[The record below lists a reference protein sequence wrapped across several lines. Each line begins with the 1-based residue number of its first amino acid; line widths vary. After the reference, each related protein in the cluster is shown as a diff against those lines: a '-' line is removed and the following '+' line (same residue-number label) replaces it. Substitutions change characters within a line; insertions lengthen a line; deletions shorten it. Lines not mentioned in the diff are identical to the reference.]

1 MEITYDE
8 AKCIEGYLEKKSH
21 NVLGSWQKRYFQIND
36 GREMTYREKKKSTEI
51 KSRFKLVEI
60 TMPESAD
67 KKVFRFFL
75 DQKEFRLK
83 AESEAEKNRWISAI
97 TLLKNKLIEM
107 GEGDTDKLNVL
118 KNMITNQDNAYAN
131 SNMDSYYFPNKNN
144 DTTATSYDNNASS
157 ANANINDNTNPNLN
171 PGLNANVTVDVN
183 INNPVN
189 NYNEGI
195 NTNPNL
201 GLNSI
206 LSSNVDPNLNSNVQ
220 EEPKNY
226 VEVNPEPN
234 NYIEV
239 KPEIIP
245 EVKPEVIPE
254 VKPEVIPEVK
264 PQVIPEVKPEVI
276 PEVKPVVIP
285 EVKPEVIPEVKP
297 QVIPE
302 VKPEVKLEPN
312 NYSENKP
319 NININYNIN
328 VKVEDDKNNYTK
340 PIESSINSNII
351 KENKPIQ
358 ENVNSNKKKETII
371 NVGSLHPSSD
381 YEEKTSLELLKLKG
395 IDKLIDIN
403 DPVIKTRIF
412 HEYLYKKN
420 YEDDGYTKKW
430 FFILSPRPVFDK
442 EYKVDDIDLD
452 PNNQRQW
459 LKFNRFMFFIYEHP
473 DESDKNYEN
482 VHIDD
487 IESIEKIDKDGKYFI
502 VISDGYLKF
511 IFFSFK
517 KDLRDKWFEV
527 VNNATRTVRE
537 YKNSVT
543 KSPRNIEF
551 LNTFFIR
558 GEKDF
563 NQKIEK
569 EIIDVLGDYKKNL
582 DSNRLE
588 FYRMANFIIATL
600 DGCNSNS
607 PPKTDLVKAY
617 SHSVNKQYLE
627 ILKLFWDK
635 KYSEVNIFE
644 IMNISMMLFNLWEK
658 SYLLNVDDINLYKNA
673 KAFMDIYIKQTY
685 RNILSVIENILT
697 DDRERKALIDNDGK
711 YYLKSPSDLFEL
723 LQITFDFAK
732 TYQNKYLNESILNL
746 FYYCIYQYLLGIGA
760 FLTNLDI
767 IMEKEFLLAICNDC
781 ITIQNLTEKLIK
793 DVQSLNISTEYEIDF
808 SINLENIIILL
819 NKISQKSIAN
829 FIYLF
834 SDELEHYYKEN
845 INKLNMAKIASIA
858 TEMLSP
864 YNKYMKSPVSEKA
877 NKEMLKLIIY
887 HYITLLLKPK
897 PPEKPEGEE
906 GQENQNQNTIKQE
919 VEKLTIDQIR
929 KKIKKDRDV
938 LTDSFERIIGKSKTE
953 SCIKILDDLQEFLN
967 SNADNISSPCLALR
981 EYIGPSFDS
990 SMVKDFI
997 NLRTDLGEQDKN
1009 NFNEQIKGILDNYE
1023 DKKNNKNE
1031 ISYFK
1036 IREIEKKREGYDED
1050 EDEEIYIKGENIFNR
1065 EEFNYDEIIND
1076 NSQEDIGGTIY
1087 EGCLDHKI
1095 VINWKTFYAKL
1106 KMGELYL
1113 FKEKNSNKL
1122 VNKISIKNIIKVKSI
1137 KDKKFTLTENFEPL
1151 KGKDKNFKG
1160 KIYKFRC
1167 GTEEERNKWVDLI
1180 TNEMNKFKDKNEKD
1194 KYEIASRKKV
1204 IVDHFKLDEIN
1215 GDMNYMRE
1223 KVLLNMDK
1231 EKFFKPSKRKLERI
1245 EALKNKKKG
1254 IKKGK
1259 KGKKGEQE
1267 ESMLNR
1273 FMTWF
1278 VDTCD
1283 EVKTNLN
1290 DYFNNKANE
1299 YNKNNKNDKNN
1310 KNTK

>member
-8 AKCIEGYLEKKSH
+8 AKGIEGYLDKKGH

-60 TMPESAD
+60 TMPESVD

-83 AESEAEKNRWISAI
+83 ADNEQEKNRWISAI

-107 GEGDTDKLNVL
+107 GEGNTEKLEVL
-118 KNMITNQDNAYAN
+118 KNIITNPNDAYAN
-131 SNMDSYYFPNKNN
+131 ANTDSYYFPNKNN

-157 ANANINDNTNPNLN
+157 SNAESYTNQNENINEYANANLNPNLNANIN
-171 PGLNANVTVDVN
+171 VDVN

-189 NYNEGI
+189 NYEGV
-195 NTNPNL
+195 NQNPNL
-201 GLNSI
+201 GLDSI
-206 LSSNVDPNLNSNVQ
+206 LNSN
-220 EEPKNY
+220 
-226 VEVNPEPN
+226 VNPEPN
-234 NYIEV
+234 NYAEVKPEVIPEQNNYVEV

-254 VKPEVIPEVK
+254 VKPEIIPEVK
-264 PQVIPEVKPEVI
+264 PEVMPEVKPEVI

-285 EVKPEVIPEVKP
+285 EAKPVVIPEVKP
-297 QVIPE
+297 VVIPE
-302 VKPEVKLEPN
+302 VKPEPI

-319 NININYNIN
+319 NINVNYNIN
-328 VKVEDDKNNYTK
+328 VKVDDDKNNYTQ
-340 PIESSINSNII
+340 PIESNINSNKAI
-351 KENKPIQ
+351 ND
-358 ENVNSNKKKETII
+358 NADSNKKKETII
-371 NVGSLHPSSD
+371 NVASLHPSSD

-403 DPVIKTRIF
+403 DPVYKSRIF

-452 PNNQRQW
+452 PNTPKQW
-459 LKFNRFMFFIYEHP
+459 LKYSRFMFFIYEHP

-482 VHIDD
+482 VHIEDV
-487 IESIEKIDKDGKYFI
+487 ESIEKIDKDGKYFI
-502 VISDGYLKF
+502 VVSDGYLKF

-527 VNNATRTVRE
+527 LNNATRTVKE

-551 LNTFFIR
+551 LNTFFMR

-563 NQKIEK
+563 NEKIEK

-627 ILKLFWDK
+627 ILKMFWDK

-697 DDRERKALIDNDGK
+697 DDRERKALTDSDGK

-746 FYYCIYQYLLGIGA
+746 FYYCIYQYLLGLGA

-781 ITIQNLTEKLIK
+781 ITIQNLTEKIIK
-793 DVQSLNISTEYEIDF
+793 DVQSLNVSNELEIDG
-808 SINLENIIILL
+808 SINLESIIILL
-819 NKISQKSIAN
+819 NKISQKSIDN

-834 SDELEHYYKEN
+834 YDELDHYYKEN
-845 INKLNMAKIASIA
+845 IKKLNMARIASIA
-858 TEMLSP
+858 IEMLSP

-887 HYITLLLKPK
+887 LYIALLLKPK

-906 GQENQNQNTIKQE
+906 GQENQNTIQQE
-919 VEKLTIDQIR
+919 PEKLTIDQIR
-929 KKIKKDRDV
+929 KKIKKDRDA
-938 LTDSFERIIGKSKTE
+938 LSDSFERIIGKSKTE

-967 SNADNISSPCLALR
+967 SNVDNISSPCLALR
-981 EYIGPSFDS
+981 EYIGPTFDS

-1009 NFNEQIKGILDNYE
+1009 NLTETIKGILDNYAE
-1023 DKKNNKNE
+1023 NKNNKNE

-1036 IREIEKKREGYDED
+1036 IREIEKKREQYDED
-1050 EDEEIYIKGENIFNR
+1050 EDEEVYLKGENIFNR
-1065 EEFNYDEIIND
+1065 EEFNYDGMLDD
-1076 NSQEDIGGTIY
+1076 NNNQEDIGGNMF
-1087 EGCLDHKI
+1087 EGNLDHKI
-1095 VINWKTFYAKL
+1095 IINWKTFYAKL
-1106 KMGELYL
+1106 KIGELYL

-1122 VNKISIKNIIKVKSI
+1122 INKISIKNIIKVKSI
-1137 KDKKFTLTENFEPL
+1137 KDKKFILTENFEPI
-1151 KGKDKNFKG
+1151 KGQDKSFKG

-1167 GTEEERNKWVDLI
+1167 GSEEERNKWVDLI

-1245 EALKNKKKG
+1245 EALKRRKKG
-1254 IKKGK
+1254 IKTVK
-1259 KGKKGEQE
+1259 KGKNGEQQ

-1299 YNKNNKNDKNN
+1299 YNKNDKNNKNN

>member
-1 MEITYDE
+1 MEISYDE

-21 NVLGSWQKRYFQIND
+21 NMLGSWQKRYFQIKN

-51 KSRFKLVEI
+51 KSRFDLVEI

-83 AESEAEKNRWISAI
+83 ADSEAEKNRWISAI

-107 GEGDTDKLNVL
+107 GEGDTSKLEVL
-118 KNMITNQDNAYAN
+118 KNIITNQDNGYAN
-131 SNMDSYYFPNKNN
+131 ANTDSYYFPNKNN
-144 DTTATSYDNNASS
+144 DTTATSYSYNDSN
-157 ANANINDNTNPNLN
+157 ANAGSYTNQNEDIQDNTNANLNPNLN
-171 PGLNANVTVDVN
+171 ANLTVDVN
-183 INNPVN
+183 INNPNN
-189 NYNEGI
+189 NYEGI
-195 NTNPNL
+195 NANPNL

-206 LSSNVDPNLNSNVQ
+206 LDSNVDQNLNSNIK
-220 EEPKNY
+220 EEPNNY
-226 VEVNPEPN
+226 QEVKPEPN

-239 KPEIIP
+239 KPE
-245 EVKPEVIPE
+245 VIPE
-254 VKPEVIPEVK
+254 AKPV
-264 PQVIPEVKPEVI
+264 VI

-285 EVKPEVIPEVKP
+285 ETKPVVIPETKPVVIPEVKP
-297 QVIPE
+297 
-302 VKPEVKLEPN
+302 EPN

-319 NININYNIN
+319 NINYNIN
-328 VKVEDDKNNYTK
+328 IKVENDKNNYTK
-340 PIESSINSNII
+340 PIESNISSNIQ

-358 ENVNSNKKKETII
+358 EKVNSNKKKETII
-371 NVGSLHPSSD
+371 NVGSLHPASD

-403 DPVIKTRIF
+403 DPVIKSRIF

-430 FFILSPRPVFDK
+430 FFILSARPVFDK

-452 PNNQRQW
+452 PNNQKQW

-473 DESDKNYEN
+473 DESDKNYES

-487 IESIEKIDKDGKYFI
+487 IENIEKIDKDGKYFI
-502 VISDGYLKF
+502 VVSNDYIKF

-527 VNNATRTVRE
+527 LNNATRTVRE
-537 YKNSVT
+537 YEASVT
-543 KSPRNIEF
+543 KSPRNVEF
-551 LNTFFIR
+551 LNTFFLR

-563 NQKIEK
+563 YQKIEK

-600 DGCNSNS
+600 DGCNSNN
-607 PPKTDLVKAY
+607 PPKTNLIKAY

-627 ILKLFWDK
+627 ILKMFWDK

-697 DDRERKALIDNDGK
+697 DDRERKALTDNDGK

-732 TYQNKYLNESILNL
+732 TYQNKYLYESILNL

-781 ITIQNLTEKLIK
+781 ITIQNLTENLIK
-793 DVQSLNISTEYEIDF
+793 DVQSLNISNELEIDV
-808 SINLENIIILL
+808 SLNLENIIILL
-819 NKISQKSIAN
+819 NKVSQKSIAN

-834 SDELEHYYKEN
+834 SDELEHYYTEN
-845 INKLNMAKIASIA
+845 INKVNMAKIVSIA
-858 TEMLSP
+858 TEMLAP
-864 YNKYMKSPVSEKA
+864 YYKYMKSPVSEKA

-906 GQENQNQNTIKQE
+906 GQQNQNTIQQE
-919 VEKLTIDQIR
+919 VEKLTIEQIR
-929 KKIKKDRDV
+929 KKIKKDRDI
-938 LTDSFERIIGKSKTE
+938 LSDSFERIIGKSKTE
-953 SCIKILDDLQEFLN
+953 SCVKILDDLQEFLN
-967 SNADNISSPCLALR
+967 SNADNTSSPCLALR

-997 NLRTDLGEQDKN
+997 NLRTDLEEQDKN
-1009 NFNEQIKGILDNYE
+1009 NLNEKIKEILDNYE

-1036 IREIEKKREGYDED
+1036 IREIEKKRESYDED
-1050 EDEEIYIKGENIFNR
+1050 EDDEVYIKGENIFNR
-1065 EEFNYDEIIND
+1065 DEFNYDEILND
-1076 NSQEDIGGTIY
+1076 NNIQEDIGGNIY
-1087 EGCLDHKI
+1087 EGNLDHKI
-1095 VINWKTFYAKL
+1095 IINWKTFYAKL
-1106 KMGELYL
+1106 KTGEVYL

-1122 VNKISIKNIIKVKSI
+1122 VNKINIKNIIKI
-1137 KDKKFTLTENFEPL
+1137 KGIGDKKFTLTENFEPL
-1151 KGKDKNFKG
+1151 KGKDKSFKG
-1160 KIYKFRC
+1160 KVYKFRC
-1167 GTEEERNKWVDLI
+1167 GSQEERNKWVVLLI
-1180 TNEMNKFKDKNEKD
+1180 NEINKFKDKNEKN
-1194 KYEIASRKKV
+1194 KFEIPSRKKV
-1204 IVDHFKLDEIN
+1204 IVDHFKLDELN

-1223 KVLLNMDK
+1223 KVLLSMDK

-1245 EALKNKKKG
+1245 EALKRRKKG
-1254 IKKGK
+1254 QKGGK

-1283 EVKTNLN
+1283 EVKSNIN
-1290 DYFNNKANE
+1290 DYFNSKANE
-1299 YNKNNKNDKNN
+1299 YDKKNQNNTNDKNN